1 MAIYVLG
8 HKKPDLDSIVSAIA
22 CAELRKALK
31 AKDEFIAGRISEINP
46 ETRCIL
52 KKFKAKPPKLIKAS
66 DIKSKD
72 QVILVDH
79 NEKSQRLDGLNP
91 EQIIEIIDHH
101 KINLNLNKPIK
112 ILIYPWGA
120 ASTILYFLGKQKG
133 FKWPPKIAALLLC
146 AILSDTGGFKYATT
160 TDFDKKAVK
169 ELQKLTKIQNLDS
182 LVFEI
187 FKAKSD
193 ISGLSSKQ
201 VVTNDYKI
209 YNFSGRKIFINQLE
223 TIEQEE
229 ILKEKEKYLI
239 ALEKVKQEM
248 KLDFAFFAITDIL
261 KQNTKMLYL
270 TLDSKKIL
278 EKAFEKRGRENVID
292 IGHRL
297 SRKKQIVPEVEKT
310 VKGLT
315 LNVLNV
321 KT

>member
-91 EQIIEIIDHH
+91 EQIIEIVDHH
-101 KINLNLNKPIK
+101 KINLNLNRPIK

-120 ASTILYFLGKQKG
+120 TATILYFLGKQKG
-133 FKWPPKIAALLLC
+133 FKWPSKIAALLLC
-146 AILSDTGGFKYATT
+146 AILSDTGGFRSVTT
-160 TDFDKKAVK
+160 TDFDKRAAKK
-169 ELQKLTKIQNLDS
+169 LQELTKTQSLDS
-182 LVFEI
+182 LAFEI
-187 FKAKSD
+187 IKAKSN
-193 ISGLSSKQ
+193 ISGLTSKQ

-209 YNFSGRKIFINQLE
+209 YNFSGKKVFISQLE
-223 TIEQEE
+223 TVEQEE